1 MLLDVLL
8 LSSINFITSVVTVN
22 NLLSYW
28 LTIEIKQLNSNLSD
42 MNETSIQTP
51 KVLILKLLTISSH
64 II

>member
-8 LSSINFITSVVTVN
+8 LSSVNFITSVVTVN
-22 NLLSYW
+22 NLLFYW